1 MDHEVLLGGEMIGG
15 AHECL
20 LLKEMCHRVNNE
32 LASVIGIVS
41 AALTRSRELETQ
53 RVLGN
58 VMDRL
63 HDHASLY
70 SALQLPHERVSD
82 ASIYLRNVLV
92 AISRARLANGGIG
105 IIYREAKPIPCSA
118 VQCWTLGMIVSE
130 LVTNSVRH
138 AFGTRGGI
146 VDVKLNQIGGLVE
159 CCVADNGSV
168 CGPAEPGNGLRIV
181 QSLVHSIGGSIRL
194 NHGTAGTRAVLSFP
208 CGMT

>member
-1 MDHEVLLGGEMIGG
+1 MTTVAPSAATPFATSGQFSAGLFNRTTVIPSNLRIYQYFWETVMDHEVLLGGEMIGG

-70 SALQLPHERVSD
+70 SALQLPHERG
-82 ASIYLRNVLV
+82 
-92 AISRARLANGGIG
+92 AI
-105 IIYREAKPIPCSA
+105 AKF
-118 VQCWTLGMIVSE
+118 W
-130 LVTNSVRH
+130 
-138 AFGTRGGI
+138 
-146 VDVKLNQIGGLVE
+146 
-159 CCVADNGSV
+159 
-168 CGPAEPGNGLRIV
+168 
-181 QSLVHSIGGSIRL
+181 
-194 NHGTAGTRAVLSFP
+194 
-208 CGMT
+208 